1 MSLKEYTRWRVR
13 HSQTSQGVYERVVP
27 SDRLIGDQKGWDR
40 VSDTPGRELRFV
52 HRFFAGVLDV
62 IAYGV
67 LTLIWFAVFTEIAHR
82 FFLDE
87 TSTRETEVLVT
98 AVAALSGWFAIAVV
112 AETLFLVF
120 FDRTP
125 GKYPN
130 GMVVVDAQPKFAFIS
145 WKQALARTGTKAA
158 VLYGLGVYAP
168 VLPNLGNAISTP
180 LWINVL
186 IVAVL
191 LIPIL
196 GVFRKDRR
204 GVHDLVA
211 GTKVVRF

>member
-13 HSQTSQGVYERVVP
+13 HSQTSQGVYERVVS
-27 SDRLIGDQKGWDR
+27 SDRVINDRTGWDR
-40 VSDTPGRELRFV
+40 VSDTPGRELQFV

-62 IAYGV
+62 FAYGV
-67 LTLIWFAVFTEIAHR
+67 LTWFWFAVFTEIAQR
-82 FFLDE
+82 NVLDE
-87 TSTRETEVLVT
+87 TSTRETEVLVMV
-98 AVAALSGWFAIAVV
+98 AAALSGWFAIAVI

-125 GKYPN
+125 GKFAN
-130 GMVVVDAQPKFAFIS
+130 GMLVVDAQPKFAFIS
-145 WKQALARTGTKAA
+145 WKQAVARTVTKAA

-168 VLPNLGNAISTP
+168 VLLNLGDAISTP
-180 LWINVL
+180 LWANVL

-211 GTKVVRF
+211 RTKVVRF